1 MPAHSATGAL
11 APSTSPNTSV
21 PETLESLATKEIP
34 ESNQP
39 APVDHV
45 VTDDAANT
53 EPSAPTTDAA
63 PIPDEAPVG
72 RRFTLPN
79 SLNALAHKH
88 FRVYVLS
95 LFVGSMGVWIQRIA
109 QDWLI
114 LQLTGSVSAVGV
126 AVALQFAPVL
136 LFGLYGG
143 ILTDRYDP
151 RRLLAISQGTSA
163 ALALVLGIA
172 VLTGHATPLACYGL
186 ALGLGLV
193 SVIDQP
199 ARLALISQLVGVG
212 GVRSALGLNTT
223 AFQSAGLLS
232 PLASGVLIGSVGIG
246 WCFLINAVTCTS
258 VALATTLM
266 GRRTLTPRVE
276 GVAKKG
282 PIAELREGLTVI
294 ARTSEVAWA
303 IGLVA
308 ILGVFGM
315 NMPVLLSAFSSKE
328 FTAGVSGYSTF
339 QAVVAVG
346 SVVGATVASRR
357 VGTIRLRNI
366 TPTLTGLGVLLV
378 LTSRAPSYL
387 MFLAVLALVGV
398 VSIVFSQSANALVQT
413 TVPDHLR
420 GRVMSVYVLVLLG
433 GQAIGGV
440 TIGAVI
446 DHFGPRTGM
455 LLNGAV
461 IILLTSVCAAVM
473 AHRSA
478 LRLRVTR
485 GKHVPHLQIVHR

>member
-1 MPAHSATGAL
+1 MPAPSATGAL
-11 APSTSPNTSV
+11 APATSP
-21 PETLESLATKEIP
+21 LES
-34 ESNQP
+34 ESTTSSEFLTSKDVP
-39 APVDHV
+39 AAPDSAPVDQL
-45 VTDDAANT
+45 VTEGET
-53 EPSAPTTDAA
+53 PPEPAPTATTTSR
-63 PIPDEAPVG
+63 
-72 RRFTLPN
+72 RRFTLPT
-79 SLNALAHKH
+79 SLNALTHKH
-88 FRVYVLS
+88 FRVYVIS
-95 LFVGSMGVWIQRIA
+95 LFFGSMGVWIQRIA
-109 QDWLI
+109 QDWLV
-114 LQLTGSVSAVGV
+114 LELTGSVSAVGV

-136 LFGLYGG
+136 VFGLYGG

-151 RRLLAISQGTSA
+151 RRLLAISQGASA
-163 ALALVLGIA
+163 ALALALGIA
-172 VLTGHATPLACYGL
+172 VLTGHATPLTCYGL

-223 AFQSAGLLS
+223 AFQFAGLLG
-232 PLASGVLIGSVGIG
+232 PMTAGLLISSVGIG

-258 VALATTLM
+258 VMLATFAM
-266 GRRTLTPRVE
+266 GRRVVDPDAATAP
-276 GVAKKG
+276 KQG
-282 PIAELREGLTVI
+282 PIAELREGLAVI
-294 ARTSEVAWA
+294 GRTSEVIWA
-303 IGLVA
+303 IALVA
-308 ILGVFGM
+308 ILGIFGL

-346 SVVGATVASRR
+346 SVVGATLASRR
-357 VGTIRLRNI
+357 TSTIRLRNI

-378 LTSRAPSYL
+378 LTSRAPSYPA
-387 MFLAVLALVGV
+387 FVAVLALVGV
-398 VSIVFSQSANALVQT
+398 VSIMFSQSANALVQT

-440 TIGAVI
+440 TVGAVI
-446 DHFGPRTGM
+446 DHFGPRIGM
-455 LLNGAV
+455 LLNGAM
-461 IILLTSVCAAVM
+461 IILLTSVCAAAM

-485 GKHVPHLQIVHR
+485 GKHAPRLQIVHR